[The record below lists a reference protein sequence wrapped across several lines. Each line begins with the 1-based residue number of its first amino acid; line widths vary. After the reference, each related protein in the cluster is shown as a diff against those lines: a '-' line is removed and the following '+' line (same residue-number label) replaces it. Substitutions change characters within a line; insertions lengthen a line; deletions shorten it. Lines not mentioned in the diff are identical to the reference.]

1 MRVASGTLQGPRD
14 VTTSEHRRNPKD
26 DPFVRRICAL
36 RPELGTALGLVEYG
50 GALPTPGA
58 DARDE
63 VLAANLAWRAELE
76 VEAADSKDRL
86 LDARVFSASLELQRF
101 VDEDLAAWRHDP
113 DDIGPVADALLLQ
126 LQGPVP
132 EVPAER
138 FVAIERRLR
147 GLRGWLLRARQAAE
161 SEPAFAPS
169 TELAIRARDV
179 IDGMPDLLR
188 AIADGGRAVGAVSP
202 DGAAPAGGAR
212 GGDAPLPPSLIA
224 ALDAAVDDASGA
236 LDEHRDW
243 LTSLSTAPH
252 GPIGVERY
260 DEILRLRGLD
270 LTASEVLDLGRSVA
284 EEMRVESGRLLRRH
298 FKDQDAQGALAIA
311 RKNVP
316 LTLFEATA
324 WTRQLVD
331 EARSFV
337 ADSGV
342 IPLPAPAL
350 GMGDEADERLVV
362 DAMPATLSPLGQAA
376 VYMPPPPYAARQQGL
391 LLLRE
396 PLGPQQ
402 EALKELSVADLEVIV
417 ASHALPGRHGQAFW
431 QNRATT
437 LARRGALSGIGSG
450 GGPHAAWGLDMVHG
464 WGLVCA
470 ELMRELAFRPS
481 PAAKLLTVRQTL
493 VAALVAVVDVDLA
506 LGRMRPEEA
515 ADLLVRRASLR
526 LPVARAL
533 VRSLLKAPTTGLS
546 ALVGKVRIEQL
557 RREAHKRW
565 RGGYSDKRFHAL
577 LLTNGAIPLAYLF
590 ERLDEPPGYVTDVV
604 TTSTG
609 I

>member
-1 MRVASGTLQGPRD
+1 
-14 VTTSEHRRNPKD
+14 VTPSEHRRNPKD
-26 DPFVRRICAL
+26 DSFVRRICAL
-36 RPELGTALGLVEYG
+36 RPEIGAALGLVEHG

-58 DARDE
+58 EARAA
-63 VLAANLAWRAELE
+63 VLAANLAWRGDLE
-76 VEAADSKDRL
+76 VEAADSKERL

-113 DDIGPVADALLLQ
+113 DDVGPVADALLLQ
-126 LQGPVP
+126 LRGPVP
-132 EVPAER
+132 DAAEER

-147 GLRGWLLRARQAAE
+147 GLRGWLGRARDVATAE
-161 SEPAFAPS
+161 AGFTPS
-169 TELAIRARDV
+169 TELTIRARDV

-188 AIADGGRAVGAVSP
+188 AIAEGGRAVGATSP
-202 DGAAPAGGAR
+202 DGAPAHEA
-212 GGDAPLPPSLIA
+212 ALPTTLLA
-224 ALDAAVDDASGA
+224 ALDAAIDDASGA

-243 LTSLSTAPH
+243 LTSLSTTPH
-252 GPIGVERY
+252 EPTGVARY

-284 EEMRVESGRLLRRH
+284 EEMRVESGRLVRRH
-298 FKDQDAQGALAIA
+298 FKDQGIDGALAAA

-316 LTLFEATA
+316 LTLFEAVA

-342 IPLPAPAL
+342 IPMPV
-350 GMGDEADERLVV
+350 GSSGGDDVDERLLV
-362 DAMPATLSPLGQAA
+362 DAMPATLAPLGQAA
-376 VYMPPPPYAARQQGL
+376 VYLAPPPYAARQHGL

-402 EALKELSVADLEVIV
+402 EALKELSVADLESLV
-417 ASHALPGRHGQAFW
+417 ASHALPGRHAQAFW

-437 LARRGALSGIGSG
+437 IARRGALFGIGSG
-450 GGPHAAWGLDMVHG
+450 GGPHTAWGLDMVHG
-464 WGLVCA
+464 WGLVSA

-481 PAAKLLTVRQTL
+481 PSAKLLTVRQTL
-493 VAALVAVVDVDLA
+493 VAALMAVVDVDLA
-506 LGRMRPEEA
+506 LGRLSPEEA
-515 ADLLVRRASLR
+515 AGFLVRRASMR
-526 LPVARAL
+526 LPVARAV

-604 TTSTG
+604 TASTNT
-609 I
+609 